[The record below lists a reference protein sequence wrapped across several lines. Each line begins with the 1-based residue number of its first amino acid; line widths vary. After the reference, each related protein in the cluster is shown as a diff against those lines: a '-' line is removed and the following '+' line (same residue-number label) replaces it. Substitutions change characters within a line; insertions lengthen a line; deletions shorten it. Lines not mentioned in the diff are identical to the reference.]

1 MRSYIF
7 TERERKTILQYLYTP
22 SETKNKDISTL
33 KSRIK
38 HFNLLSKDIE
48 LYVRLTEV
56 MKTDKQIQES
66 LAVK

>member
-22 SETKNKDISTL
+22 TETKNKDISAL

-38 HFNLLSKDIE
+38 HFKLLPKDIE
-48 LYVRLTEV
+48 LYIRLTEA
-56 MKTDKQIQES
+56 MNMDKQIQES
-66 LAVK
+66 LVVK

>member
-7 TERERKTILQYLYTP
+7 TERERKTILQYLYTT
-22 SETKNKDISTL
+22 SETKNKEISTL

-38 HFNLLSKDIE
+38 HFNLLPKDIE
-48 LYVRLTEV
+48 LYIRLSEA
-56 MKTDKQIQES
+56 MKMDKQIHES